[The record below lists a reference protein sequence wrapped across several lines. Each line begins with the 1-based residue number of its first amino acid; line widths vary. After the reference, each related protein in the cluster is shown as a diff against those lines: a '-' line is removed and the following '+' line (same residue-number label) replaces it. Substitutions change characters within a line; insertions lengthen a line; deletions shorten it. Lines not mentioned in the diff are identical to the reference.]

1 MLFSFWRKVCNV
13 QDAMKFKDRNFFC
26 IFGIYYFFYSED
38 INNTHLQ
45 KHTWAILVFISSEF

>member
-1 MLFSFWRKVCNV
+1 MLFSFWRKVRNV
-13 QDAMKFKDRNFFC
+13 QNAMKFKDRNFFC

-45 KHTWAILVFISSEF
+45 KHT